1 MSNRIHYSL
10 STREQ
15 QVASTKVMLIFCGYF
30 IQYMSK
36 YGINDNHQKNES
48 CFCLLRFY
56 MQFCMKVRNKLDC
69 TDKSDVS
76 LTSMYVQLF
85 YTYGYIRIHTMYVS
99 LCFCSYPFSL
109 LNHLSFYLI
118 GLTHSLY
125 FSNIRWVGG
134 IRLKTLSKHS
144 TLEQEQ

>member
-1 MSNRIHYSL
+1 MHNKHNVVLFITFCVNVRQSVTNRQSCLTMRVVFVYSD
-10 STREQ
+10 STC
-15 QVASTKVMLIFCGYF
+15 TFF
-30 IQYMSK
+30 
-36 YGINDNHQKNES
+36 
-48 CFCLLRFY
+48 
-56 MQFCMKVRNKLDC
+56 MKVRNKLDC

-76 LTSMYVQLF
+76 LTSMYVQLY